1 MCRMGCPRVLI
12 TDQGREFVNSLSSEL
27 YSITHTEHRI
37 TSVYHPQT
45 NGLTERFNQ
54 TLTRCLAK
62 VVDESQS
69 DWDEKINTV
78 LMGYRASRQA
88 STKQSPYFML
98 FQQEMQLPIDNEA
111 LPHDPKLEVQHE
123 DDPES
128 IGHKIDQLL
137 QSREEAFKDA
147 EANIALAQKQ
157 QKETYDRKHQPP
169 VMQLGSK
176 VLLEN
181 TAQKQRKGGKMDP
194 LWLGPYIINSDLGE
208 DFSPFQQLALATQ

>member
-1 MCRMGCPRVLI
+1 MGCPEVLI
-12 TDQGREFVNSLSSEL
+12 TDQGREFVDSLSSQL

-37 TSVYHPQT
+37 TSAYHPQT

-62 VVDESQS
+62 VVDEYQS
-69 DWDEKINTV
+69 DWDERIDTV

-88 STKQSPYFML
+88 STKQSPYFIL
-98 FQQEMQLPIDNEA
+98 FQQDMQLPIDSEV
-111 LPHDPKLEVQHE
+111 LPQAQNLDQEDP
-123 DDPES
+123 DA
-128 IGHKIDQLL
+128 ITTRIAQLL

-147 EANIALAQKQ
+147 EANIALAQKK

-169 VMQLGSK
+169 VLKLDSK

-181 TAQKQRKGGKMDP
+181 TAQKQRKGGKMEP
-194 LWLGPYIINSDLGE
+194 LWLGPYIINKDLGE
-208 DFSPFQQLALATQ
+208 VLGQKDSMKIISCIT

>member
-1 MCRMGCPRVLI
+1 MGCPEVLI
-12 TDQGREFVNSLSSEL
+12 TDQGREFVNSLSSQL

-37 TSVYHPQT
+37 TSAYHPQT

-62 VVDESQS
+62 VVDEYQS
-69 DWDEKINTV
+69 DWDERIDTV

-88 STKQSPYFML
+88 LTKQSPYFML
-98 FQQEMQLPIDNEA
+98 FQQDMQLPIDSEV
-111 LPHDPKLEVQHE
+111 LPQAQNLDQEDP
-123 DDPES
+123 DA
-128 IGHKIDQLL
+128 ITTRIAQLL

-147 EANIALAQKQ
+147 EANIALAQKK

-169 VMQLGSK
+169 VLKQDSK

-181 TAQKQRKGGKMDP
+181 TAQK
-194 LWLGPYIINSDLGE
+194 
-208 DFSPFQQLALATQ
+208 T